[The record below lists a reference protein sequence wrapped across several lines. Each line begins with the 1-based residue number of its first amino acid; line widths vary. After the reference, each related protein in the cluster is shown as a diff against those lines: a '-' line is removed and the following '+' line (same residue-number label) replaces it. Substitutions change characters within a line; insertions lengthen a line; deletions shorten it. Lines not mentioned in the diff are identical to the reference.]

1 MNEEL
6 VILIQQARV
15 IDPVL
20 NRDFLADILI
30 VDHKIAEIK
39 SHIIAPSENSKLIS
53 GENLVLSTGL
63 FDLYSHSGE
72 PGHESRETLA
82 SLGTSALAGG
92 FSDVAILP
100 DTSPPIDNL
109 ETLIALRQKVAYL
122 HKHHKYP
129 ISRLHFWSSF
139 SSSHPTSSP
148 NPSSPPQMNASQM
161 SALGELSQKNIG
173 FSGRVGFTDLPLI
186 NQSLEYLQ
194 PFQKP
199 IAIDLGD
206 NSLTKN
212 GLIREGANSVRYG
225 LVGNPAYAES
235 AAIAAVLEIV
245 ASINTPVHIMRVSTA
260 RGVELIADAKERGL
274 PVTASTSWMHL
285 LFNTQDQANYDPNLR
300 LDPPLGNPED
310 QKTLQQG
317 VKEGII
323 DAIAIDHQAYTYEEK
338 TIPFALAPPGVIGLE
353 IALPILWQKL
363 VKTEI
368 LTSIELWNALSV
380 KPRLCLQKKPLS
392 LNSSLAD
399 LTLFD
404 TSKKWQL
411 NTQNSYSKC
420 TNTPWWQKEIIGK
433 VIPWRSLI
441 AIQNV
446 I

>member
-1 MNEEL
+1 MNEDL

-30 VDHKIAEIK
+30 VDHKIEEIK
-39 SHIIAPSENSKLIS
+39 SHIIAPSENSQLIS

-82 SLGTSALAGG
+82 SLGASALAGG

-100 DTSPPIDNL
+100 DTSPPIDSL

-122 HKHHKYP
+122 HKHHKHP

-139 SSSHPTSSP
+139 SSSPPTSSP
-148 NPSSPPQMNASQM
+148 NNSSPNQM

-173 FSGRVGFTDLPLI
+173 FSGRVGFIDLPLLK
-186 NQSLEYLQ
+186 QSLEYLQ

-199 IAIDLGD
+199 IAINLA
-206 NSLTKN
+206 NNNLTQN

-225 LVGNPAYAES
+225 LVGNPGYAET

-245 ASINTPVHIMRVSTA
+245 ASINTPVHIMRVSTS

-274 PVTASTSWMHL
+274 PVTASSSWMHL

-300 LDPPLGNPED
+300 LEPPLGNPKD

-317 VKEGII
+317 IKEGVI

-338 TIPFALAPPGVIGLE
+338 TVPFALAPPGVIGLE

-380 KPRLCLQKKPLS
+380 KPRLCLQKKPLP

-411 NTQNSYSKC
+411 NSQTSHSKC
-420 TNTPWWQKEIIGK
+420 MNTPWWQQQITGK
-433 VIPWRSLI
+433 VIPWQSL
-441 AIQNV
+441 QEFRP
-446 I
+446 

>member
-1 MNEEL
+1 MNEDL

-30 VDHKIAEIK
+30 VDHKIEEIK
-39 SHIIAPSENSKLIS
+39 SHIIAPSENSQLIS

-82 SLGTSALAGG
+82 SLGASALAGG

-100 DTSPPIDNL
+100 DTSPPIDSL

-122 HKHHKYP
+122 HKHHKHP

-139 SSSHPTSSP
+139 SSSPPTSSP
-148 NPSSPPQMNASQM
+148 NNSSLNQM

-173 FSGRVGFTDLPLI
+173 FSGRVGFIDLPLLK
-186 NQSLEYLQ
+186 QSLEYLQ

-199 IAIDLGD
+199 IAINLA
-206 NSLTKN
+206 NNNLTQN

-225 LVGNPAYAES
+225 LVGNPGYAET

-245 ASINTPVHIMRVSTA
+245 ASINTPVHIMRVSTS

-274 PVTASTSWMHL
+274 PVTASSSWMHL

-300 LDPPLGNPED
+300 LEPPLGNPED

-317 VKEGII
+317 IKEGVI

-338 TIPFALAPPGVIGLE
+338 TVPFALAPPGVIGLE

-380 KPRLCLQKKPLS
+380 KPRLCLQKKPLP

-411 NTQNSYSKC
+411 NSQTSHSKC
-420 TNTPWWQKEIIGK
+420 MNTPWWQQQITGK
-433 VIPWRSLI
+433 VIPWQSL
-441 AIQNV
+441 QEFRP
-446 I
+446 